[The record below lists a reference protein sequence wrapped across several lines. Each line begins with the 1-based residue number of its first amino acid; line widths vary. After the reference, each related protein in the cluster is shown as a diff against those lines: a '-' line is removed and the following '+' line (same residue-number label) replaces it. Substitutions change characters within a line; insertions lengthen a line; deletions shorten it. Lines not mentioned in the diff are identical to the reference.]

1 LKTYPQPKLAVDCII
16 LVDDRVVLVER
27 RNEPRGWALP
37 GGFVDEGET
46 LEQAVRREMME
57 ETGLELDGLEQ
68 FHVYSDPE
76 RDPRWH
82 CVSVVFTATGRGEMR
97 AGDDARACRLADP
110 RTFDSFELAFDHAQV
125 LRDFLAGRFGRRR
138 FPEN

>member
-1 LKTYPQPKLAVDCII
+1 MKRYPQPKLAVDCII
-16 LVDDRVVLVER
+16 LVDGRVVLVER
-27 RNEPRGWALP
+27 KNEPRGWALP

-68 FHVYSDPE
+68 FHAYSDPA
-76 RDPRWH
+76 RDPRGH
-82 CVSVVFTATGRGEMR
+82 CVSVIFTAVGRGEPK
-97 AGDDARACRLADP
+97 AGDDARRCRLADP
-110 RTFDSFELAFDHAQV
+110 RMLDSLELVFDHGQV
-125 LRDFLAGRFGRRR
+125 LREFLDGRHGRRR